1 MIELNDYM
9 KQMAQCRPGLDVIYL
24 RERLYLLEEY
34 QDSIFPESGKLC
46 TVQNAQSIYF
56 EDVNVSLCALEVDIV
71 YNGHVGHYGTY
82 VAYVILDYT
91 MFIRSR
97 NSSDRIKRYWKTYQL
112 RKNAVHVIE
121 RCYLNWQFRK
131 QVLWN
136 PRTILGIANL
146 YLEYLRALKLI

>member
-71 YNGHVGHYGTY
+71 YNGLVGHYGTY
-82 VAYVILDYT
+82 AAYVILDYT
-91 MFIRSR
+91 VFIRSR
-97 NSSDRIKRYWKTYQL
+97 NSSDRIKRYWKRYLKHKYSALLIQ
-112 RKNAVHVIE
+112 
-121 RCYLNWQFRK
+121 RCYNNWQFRK
-131 QVLWN
+131 SVLWN
-136 PRTILGIANL
+136 PRTILGISNL
-146 YLEYLRALKLI
+146 YLEYLKMV